1 MMEFDVA
8 TKQFMSG
15 PSASGPIA
23 LGRRGVVLS
32 GAALVSQLLYGG
44 PATAQGASHAGGRTA
59 KGKFTLAWHVA
70 MAPRWLDPLEHD
82 GAATPD
88 NFLQALHD
96 ALMKNSGATLYDH
109 PALAES
115 YDFAKDAKSCTFKL
129 RAGTKF
135 HNGEPVTAEDV
146 RWSYE
151 NYRGAL
157 SAVLKAKTQGVEII
171 DRATVKFH
179 FNEPFLDFP
188 LLVGSSNVCGAGWVV
203 PAKYYQQVGPDMF
216 KRRPIGAGPY
226 KLVNQEAG
234 VKLEMEAF
242 ADYYR
247 PIHIKNFTIISVPE
261 AATRLAMLERGE
273 ADIIYFVPGELL
285 DRVKKNP
292 KLMLAPVLSGS
303 FWLEF
308 PGMHDPKNPFHDK
321 RVREAV
327 SLAVDRPALNE
338 AEVAG
343 TGRNSGNW
351 INNDVLYAIDY
362 PEFKRDLPRA
372 KQLLAEAGH
381 PTGFAVDWLTTLPPY
396 HSRGERLIA
405 NLAEIGIR
413 AKIQVMERGAFL
425 QRTRQ
430 GVAQWPGTQIIMH
443 GARIGGSWA
452 NWYDGF
458 FKNGG
463 NNVGDRISVPDL
475 DAKFT
480 RYVAS
485 TDAAER
491 KSIAED
497 IQRAILDNFY
507 LVPIFRHTSIGAI
520 GPRIDAKKWEDV
532 FPTITTAYAYP
543 WEDLKLKG

>member
-1 MMEFDVA
+1 
-8 TKQFMSG
+8 
-15 PSASGPIA
+15 
-23 LGRRGVVLS
+23 
-32 GAALVSQLLYGG
+32 
-44 PATAQGASHAGGRTA
+44 
-59 KGKFTLAWHVA
+59 LAPH
-70 MAPRWLDPLEHD
+70 WLDPQEHD

-88 NFLQALHD
+88 NFLMALHD
-96 ALMKNSGATLYDH
+96 ALIKNSGTALYDH

-115 YDFAKDAKSCTFKL
+115 FDFAKDAKSCTFKL

-135 HNGEPVTAEDV
+135 HNGEPVTPEDIKF
-146 RWSYE
+146 SYE

-157 SAVLKAKTQGVEII
+157 SAVLKEKTQGVEIV
-171 DRATVKFH
+171 DRQTVRFH
-179 FNEPFLDFP
+179 FNSPFLDFP

-226 KLVNQEAG
+226 RLVNQEAG

-247 PIHIKNFTIISVPE
+247 PVNVKNFTMIAVPE

-285 DRVKKNP
+285 DRVKKNS

-308 PGMHDPKNPFHDK
+308 PGFQDPKSPFHDK
-321 RVREAV
+321 RVREAI
-327 SLAVDRPALNE
+327 SLALDRPALNE
-338 AEVAG
+338 AEFSG
-343 TGRNSGNW
+343 LGRNSGNW
-351 INNDVLYAIDY
+351 INNDVQYGIEA
-362 PEFKRDLPRA
+362 PEFKHDAARA

-381 PTGFAVDWLTTLPPY
+381 PNGFTIDWLTPLPAFF
-396 HSRGERLIA
+396 SRAERIIS
-405 NLAEIGIR
+405 NLKQVGIR
-413 AKIQVMERGAFL
+413 TKIQVMERGAFL

-430 GVAQWPGTQIIMH
+430 GLQQWPGTQIIMQ

-458 FKNGG
+458 FKGGG
-463 NNVGDRISVPDL
+463 NNVADRVNVAEL
-475 DAKFT
+475 DAKYT
-480 RYVAS
+480 RYL
-485 TDAAER
+485 AAVDPDER
-491 KSIAED
+491 KRLAEE
-497 IQRAILDNFY
+497 IQRGILDNFY
-507 LVPIFRHTSIGAI
+507 LVPIFRQAFINAI

-532 FPTITTAYAYP
+532 FPTITSGYAYP
-543 WEDLKLKG
+543 WENIKLKA